1 MKNDS
6 GMQPTATAVLE
17 RLKKVS
23 HYSQKS
29 LDTLV
34 KQYMQERFLYKLSL
48 LPDCQRKL
56 GLQEYTLA
64 EIKGADRGDTAP
76 RFFRRLNFV
85 WQEKS
90 SDKMAQGVEKVIQKV
105 CAYCDDRVTHPTKY
119 LSAVHWDSNSIQIAY
134 MHDNCRTVRVTLKAY
149 LDTCVQKL
157 TFYVEAA
164 WQKSKDIS
172 KRHYV
177 LAKYPKHRLPVLEY
191 LTLTSTT
198 GFVSLWPE
206 LSVYPLEHVVANK
219 YYALFCMKTVRL
231 KDIYD
236 IYIIRKHYNL
246 DERLLQ
252 KAIFKVFDKN
262 WQKPIEKVG
271 NKLQITQQHW
281 EQFLQE
287 NDLESVPIDLVEV
300 RNVLNAINVS

>member
-206 LSVYPLEHVVANK
+206 LSVYP
-219 YYALFCMKTVRL
+219 
-231 KDIYD
+231 
-236 IYIIRKHYNL
+236 
-246 DERLLQ
+246 
-252 KAIFKVFDKN
+252 
-262 WQKPIEKVG
+262 
-271 NKLQITQQHW
+271 
-281 EQFLQE
+281 
-287 NDLESVPIDLVEV
+287 
-300 RNVLNAINVS
+300 